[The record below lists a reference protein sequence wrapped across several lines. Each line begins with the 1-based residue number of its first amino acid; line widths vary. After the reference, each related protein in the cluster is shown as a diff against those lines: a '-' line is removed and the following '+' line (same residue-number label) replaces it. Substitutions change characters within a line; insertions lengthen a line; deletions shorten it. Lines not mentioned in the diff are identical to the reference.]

1 MPYQDLRAFLA
12 TLKDA
17 GELVDIARPV
27 AVNYDI
33 AKALAKTSAV
43 DGPALMF
50 TQTGTDFP
58 LVGGLYGNR
67 RRALIAFEA
76 TDETVHA
83 KVLKGITNQI
93 APVDIKGAAP
103 CQEVVLTGDAID
115 VTKLPVPI
123 YSPKDGGPYI
133 TAGIVVSE
141 NPETGIP
148 DIGNYRFQIHGP
160 KEMGPW
166 AAPSHRFGKNIA
178 RATEMGKQ
186 LHAAV
191 VIGVDPMT
199 MFSCQVQSSDATN
212 DWFVAGGLR
221 GSPVELVKAVTSD
234 LKVPAHAEIVIEF
247 IVDMKTQKV
256 EGPLGEYTG
265 YYTAASPKP
274 VARITAITHRKG
286 AIFQGLLTG
295 KPITENHVLK
305 QIPFEASVL
314 HQLQA
319 QFPTISD
326 ISINSSGG
334 VQVYVVIA
342 MKPRYEGEAR
352 QAILA
357 AMASNI
363 HPKWVIAVDPDID
376 IRNSADVE
384 WAQSFRVKPSED
396 VFVVNRTAT
405 APLDPYT
412 DGGFSS
418 SVGIDATMPFGVEFP
433 EVSEVPGWR
442 EFDLPEIT
450 IRKKS

>member
-1 MPYQDLRAFLA
+1 M
-12 TLKDA
+12 
-17 GELVDIARPV
+17 
-27 AVNYDI
+27 
-33 AKALAKTSAV
+33 
-43 DGPALMF
+43 
-50 TQTGTDFP
+50 
-58 LVGGLYGNR
+58 
-67 RRALIAFEA
+67 
-76 TDETVHA
+76 
-83 KVLKGITNQI
+83 
-93 APVDIKGAAP
+93 
-103 CQEVVLTGDAID
+103 
-115 VTKLPVPI
+115 
-123 YSPKDGGPYI
+123 
-133 TAGIVVSE
+133 
-141 NPETGIP
+141 
-148 DIGNYRFQIHGP
+148 
-160 KEMGPW
+160 
-166 AAPSHRFGKNIA
+166 
-178 RATEMGKQ
+178 
-186 LHAAV
+186 
-191 VIGVDPMT
+191 IGVDPMT

-221 GSPVELVKAVTSD
+221 GSPVELVKAVTND

-247 IVDMKTQKV
+247 TVDMKTQKV

-363 HPKWVIAVDPDID
+363 HP
-376 IRNSADVE
+376 N
-384 WAQSFRVKPSED
+384 
-396 VFVVNRTAT
+396 
-405 APLDPYT
+405 
-412 DGGFSS
+412 G
-418 SVGIDATMPFGVEFP
+418 
-433 EVSEVPGWR
+433 
-442 EFDLPEIT
+442 
-450 IRKKS
+450 